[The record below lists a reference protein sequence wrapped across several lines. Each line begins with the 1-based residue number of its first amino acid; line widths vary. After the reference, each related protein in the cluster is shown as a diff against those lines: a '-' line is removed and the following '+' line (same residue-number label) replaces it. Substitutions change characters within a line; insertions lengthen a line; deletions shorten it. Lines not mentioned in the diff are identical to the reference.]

1 MCAKLTFLARCKKR
15 AGLIGP
21 DTNFKNRDGQASVG
35 GGGGGTISAEGGQYL
50 LADYVR
56 GGQFPLA
63 DCVRGDRICGGT
75 ESAPTPALSAISMIK
90 FTYPITTRNVYGP
103 DCVAIEW
110 FSFYARWVK
119 LLFTMWVAV
128 HIFCFGVFQKNL
140 KKLEA
145 LYVVTSLLVPA
156 VI

>member
-21 DTNFKNRDGQASVG
+21 VNLTPIKKTGTAKRIGWRG

-63 DCVRGDRICGGT
+63 DCVRGDKICGGT
-75 ESAPTPALSAISMIK
+75 ESAPTPVMTMIK
-90 FTYPITTRNVYGP
+90 PRSMCI
-103 DCVAIEW
+103 
-110 FSFYARWVK
+110 K
-119 LLFTMWVAV
+119 
-128 HIFCFGVFQKNL
+128 
-140 KKLEA
+140 
-145 LYVVTSLLVPA
+145 
-156 VI
+156 